1 MPVKIG
7 KKKYKTFGSAVGA
20 LKKKGKS
27 DAVARKI
34 VGSIE
39 SKKKKKRKRR

>member
-1 MPVKIG
+1 MG
-7 KKKYKTFGSAVGA
+7 KKKYKTFGTAVGA

-27 DAVARKI
+27 DSSARKI

-39 SKKKKKRKRR
+39 AKMRRKKKTKK